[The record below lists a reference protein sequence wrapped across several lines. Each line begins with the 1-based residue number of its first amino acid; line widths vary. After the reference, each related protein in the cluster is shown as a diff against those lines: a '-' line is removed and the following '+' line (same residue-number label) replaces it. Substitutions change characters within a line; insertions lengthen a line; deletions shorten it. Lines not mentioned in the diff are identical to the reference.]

1 MSFIIGILTFFLV
14 VNCLLLILLV
24 LIQLPKKEAGMG
36 SAFGGG
42 ATEALFGAGSGNV
55 LTKLTKFA
63 AGSFL
68 IICFGLSVL
77 IIKNNGD
84 ASAID
89 SELEKVSAQAKM
101 EAAKSAVEAGAGEA
115 AASDSVTVT
124 STTTNGISATATVS
138 GSTPEAPT
146 AAEGS
151 DTAGSLEQLIN
162 NIQEE
167 TKAAT
172 DQVVE
177 TAEDLLNTGA
187 AAVEEVVTPEAT
199 TEPEPEP
206 EVESVPEAVEA
217 PAADSSVEAP
227 QP

>member
-68 IICFGLSVL
+68 IICFGLSVM

-89 SELEKVSAQAKM
+89 SELEKVSAQAKA
-101 EAAKSAVEAGAGEA
+101 EAAESAFESGAGEA
-115 AASDSVTVT
+115 ASSDSVTVT
-124 STTTNGISATATVS
+124 SSTTNGISATATVS
-138 GSTPEAPT
+138 GATPEAP
-146 AAEGS
+146 AATEGS

-172 DQVVE
+172 DQAVE

-206 EVESVPEAVEA
+206 APETVEVPSTN
-217 PAADSSVEAP
+217 SVEAP